1 MHPQIAAIFEE
12 AESRYLKAEELKT
25 LSQYVDSLPERLEA
39 YRQLQEKELDVMQVV
54 ADRLQD
60 GFPQEDT
67 QTLERS
73 IKNAL
78 LMLRYCALAML
89 LDNEI
94 FVKERLLSW
103 LRSTQQTYNTQTID
117 ATLHKLLNLQLSQAL
132 SSQQMSLLKPLLNLA
147 QTALLEQ

>member
-25 LSQYVDSLPERLEA
+25 LSHYVDSLPERLEA

-67 QTLERS
+67 QMLERS

-89 LDNEI
+89 LDNEF